1 MIILRENNE
10 QLFDT
15 LLQKLKEDYDSLDS
29 HKVLY
34 ATVDALNNY
43 LDLDQTE
50 DFYNKFSSYVNDQV
64 GSLLMVLT
72 PDEMTGLCLAFEMS
86 KFSSP
91 DELDGMEALLN
102 ATRRQEHGIV
112 SQDIQTNSF

>member
-1 MIILRENNE
+1 MIILRETNNE
-10 QLFDT
+10 QEYET
-15 LLQKLKEDYDSLDS
+15 LLDKLKEHYESSLDS

-112 SQDIQTNSF
+112 SQEI

>member
-1 MIILRENNE
+1 MIILRNKEE
-10 QLFDT
+10 VFDT

-64 GSLLMVLT
+64 GSLLMILT
-72 PDEMTGLCLAFEMS
+72 PDEMTGLVLAFEMQ
-86 KFSSP
+86 KFNNP
-91 DELDGMEALLN
+91 DTLDGMEALLN

-112 SQDIQTNSF
+112 SQEI

>member
-1 MIILRENNE
+1 MIILRNKEE
-10 QLFDT
+10 VFDT
-15 LLQKLKEDYDSLDS
+15 LLQELKEDYDSLDS

-43 LDLDQTE
+43 FDLNQTE

-64 GSLLMVLT
+64 GSLLMILT
-72 PDEMTGLCLAFEMS
+72 PDEMTGLVLAFEMQ
-86 KFSSP
+86 KFNNP
-91 DELDGMEALLN
+91 DTLDGMEALLN

-112 SQDIQTNSF
+112 SQDI

>member
-10 QLFDT
+10 PIFEKMLQT
-15 LLQKLKEDYDSLDS
+15 LQEHYGTSLDN
-29 HKVLY
+29 HKILY
-34 ATVDALNNY
+34 ATVDALNNLFHTKKDEDYYTDFSMY
-43 LDLDQTE
+43 LNDQT
-50 DFYNKFSSYVNDQV
+50 
-64 GSLLMVLT
+64 GTLLMVLT

-112 SQDIQTNSF
+112 SQEI